1 MFAIDQTTEIL
12 CNMATAILIILGI
25 AAFVTLFAFIE
36 WSMSALFESKK
47 ERPKFNFSYIK
58 NSAIG
63 LILVLLLSPFDT
75 LDIIIVIA
83 VGFVLFIAFLLI
95 RTKYREFRRRSWFP
109 NNLMSLI
116 TIAGVSGLPLANTVF
131 LSLMHWRIFR
141 VNINIVCN

>member
-83 VGFVLFIAFLLI
+83 VGFVLFIAFLII
-95 RTKYREFRRRSWFP
+95 RTKCREFRRRS
-109 NNLMSLI
+109 
-116 TIAGVSGLPLANTVF
+116 
-131 LSLMHWRIFR
+131 
-141 VNINIVCN
+141 